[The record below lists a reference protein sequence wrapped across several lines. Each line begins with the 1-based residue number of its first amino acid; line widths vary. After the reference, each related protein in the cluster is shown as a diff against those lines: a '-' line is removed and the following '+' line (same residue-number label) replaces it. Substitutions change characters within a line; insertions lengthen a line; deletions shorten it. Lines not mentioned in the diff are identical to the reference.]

1 MATNDHFS
9 FFFWSRFCLASAR
22 PSMTAD
28 EDEAKHFHSGHPFL
42 SAPKKFLP
50 HYILSEQS

>member
-1 MATNDHFS
+1 MITSLS
-9 FFFWSRFCLASAR
+9 FLEQILSCIGR
-22 PSMTAD
+22 PSMTPD

-42 SAPKKFLP
+42 SAPKKLLP